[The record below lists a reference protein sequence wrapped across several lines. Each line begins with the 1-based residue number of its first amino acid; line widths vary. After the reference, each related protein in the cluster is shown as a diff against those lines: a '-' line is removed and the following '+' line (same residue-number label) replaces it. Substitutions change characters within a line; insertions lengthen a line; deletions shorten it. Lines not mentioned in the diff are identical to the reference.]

1 MNKKRIGRL
10 YRLIGRRILKVQRN
24 FQIRDILNLVFIQII
39 LEKSHRSDGGFSSRN
54 FHRKNHIQST
64 VINDGA
70 GRSHNKIFLTVIGG
84 TETFQDFP
92 QVGSSS
98 SPRERIFSPSCS

>member
-70 GRSHNKIFLTVIGG
+70 GRSHNKIFLTVIG
-84 TETFQDFP
+84 DRNFP
-92 QVGSSS
+92 G
-98 SPRERIFSPSCS
+98 FSPGGVFFQSKREDF

>member
-64 VINDGA
+64 VINDSLDA
-70 GRSHNKIFLTVIGG
+70 ATTRSF
-84 TETFQDFP
+84 
-92 QVGSSS
+92 
-98 SPRERIFSPSCS
+98 